1 MGFRDFLENLF
12 IPKDRRSYIGGIA
25 CSDLLTQLWCMNYA
39 QHIVAE
45 RYGSLLSK
53 CDFRTYVKDKEVK
66 GDNWW
71 KFNVEPNPNQT
82 SSEFLKQLAF
92 RLIHD
97 LEALIIKT
105 DNGNFYVASSFTKGD
120 RQLAETWFTDVV
132 VDVYEDGTVKQYN
145 LDGVFKGD
153 NAMFIRY
160 KNSNANNLM
169 NEMNALYTNLIE
181 NVKLSGSNKIKYTLE
196 IDTTAAN
203 GIGVDYDK
211 EIARILNEDFQK
223 LASDNNVILPL
234 MKGFKLEP
242 LNQANYNSQNA
253 TVAAIN
259 VNSMFEDI
267 LVNVGQIYNVPKSFM
282 MGTYEDGEM
291 DDFLTFGLDP
301 FVQIIQEAINR
312 KYYGKKQYLA
322 GTYVMIDTKKIK
334 HFDILTVSNAINKLI
349 SSGVYTINELRTLLD
364 EKPIDPEIGD
374 KHWITRNYAV
384 VGDYIAEQ
392 TNFTG
397 NDPKTQAARE
407 QESEED
413 EE

>member
-1 MGFRDFLENLF
+1 MGFKDFLENLF
-12 IPKDRRSYIGGIA
+12 APSKRTFTGVASYQ
-25 CSDLLTQLWCMNYA
+25 DLISQLWCMNYA

-66 GDNWW
+66 SDNWW

-82 SSEFLKQLAF
+82 SSEFMKQLAF

-120 RQLAETWFTDVV
+120 RQLAETWFTNVV
-132 VDVYEDGTVKQYN
+132 VDIYEDGTVSPYA

-153 NAMFIRY
+153 NAMYIRY
-160 KNSNANNLM
+160 QNSNA
-169 NEMNALYTNLIE
+169 TNLISQMNDLYSQLID
-181 NVKLSGSNKIKYTLE
+181 NVKKSGSNNIKYTLE

-203 GIGVDYDK
+203 GIGIDYDK
-211 EIARILNEDFQK
+211 EISRILNEDFRK

-234 MKGFKLEP
+234 FKGFNLTP
-242 LNQANYNSQNA
+242 LNQANFNSQNSSIA
-253 TVAAIN
+253 STNI
-259 VNSMFEDI
+259 NSMVEDI
-267 LVNVGQIYNVPKSFM
+267 LTNVGQVYNVPKSFM
-282 MGTYEDGEM
+282 LGTYEDGEM

-301 FVQIIQEAINR
+301 FVQIIQESINR
-312 KYYGKKQYLA
+312 KYYSKKQYLD
-322 GTYVMIDTKKIK
+322 GTYLMIDTKKIK

-397 NDPKTQAARE
+397 NDPKTQKAR
-407 QESEED
+407 ESEED
-413 EE
+413 EDEA